1 MASVVLTTRNTHD
14 PRNPAGWGERP
25 CGRVAEVS
33 NSTIAVLLF
42 ALGGFL
48 IGGVYAT
55 WKSVKFIAVVL
66 GLGALLAIGG
76 AIAWLA

>member
-1 MASVVLTTRNTHD
+1 MRARPGPTGS
-14 PRNPAGWGERP
+14 GWWT
-25 CGRVAEVS
+25 CGRVAVVS
-33 NSTIAVLLF
+33 NTTIAVLLF

-55 WKSVKFIAVVL
+55 WKSVKFMAVVL
-66 GLGALLAIGG
+66 GIGALLAIGG

>member
-1 MASVVLTTRNTHD
+1 MA
-14 PRNPAGWGERP
+14 G
-25 CGRVAEVS
+25 VS
-33 NSTIAVLLF
+33 NSTIAVLLL

-55 WKSVKFIAVVL
+55 WKSVKFLAVVL
-66 GLGALLAIGG
+66 GIGALLAIGG

>member
-1 MASVVLTTRNTHD
+1 MAV
-14 PRNPAGWGERP
+14 
-25 CGRVAEVS
+25 VS
-33 NSTIAVLLF
+33 NTTIAVLLF

-55 WKSVKFIAVVL
+55 WKSVKFMAVVL
-66 GLGALLAIGG
+66 GIGAVLAIGG

>member
-1 MASVVLTTRNTHD
+1 M
-14 PRNPAGWGERP
+14 
-25 CGRVAEVS
+25 S

-48 IGGVYAT
+48 LGGVYAT
-55 WKSVKFIAVVL
+55 WKSVKFLAVVL
-66 GLGALLAIGG
+66 GIGALLAIGG

>member
-1 MASVVLTTRNTHD
+1 MHPGRSGAC
-14 PRNPAGWGERP
+14 G
-25 CGRVAEVS
+25 CGRVAGVS

-55 WKSVKFIAVVL
+55 WKSVKFLAVVL
-66 GLGALLAIGG
+66 GIGALLAIGG